1 MPAGGPLKQCVTP
14 KVVTVR
20 GAVSAPIAFR
30 LSRNGSKAKKWLL
43 NL

>member
-1 MPAGGPLKQCVTP
+1 MPPVARFKQWGTP
-14 KVVTVR
+14 KDVMVR